1 MKKLFVYLS
10 IVLLTLIS
18 GIANSQN
25 QNLSFDGVD
34 DWFVIN
40 PYQDLDLGTSDFTI
54 EAIVALNQKNAGF
67 QTVLTNN
74 DLSGGGIY

>member
-10 IVLLTLIS
+10 ISLLTLVS

-25 QNLSFDGVD
+25 QTLTFDGLD

-40 PYQDLDLGTSDFTI
+40 PYQDLELGTSDFTI
-54 EAIVALNQKNAGF
+54 EVIVALNQKNAGF
-67 QTVLTNN
+67 HTVLTNN
-74 DLSGGGIY
+74 DLNGGGIY